1 MTLARWFAGVRFRW
15 AFAAVAAA
23 LLTASCTPDVVLRE
37 ENGSNAPYER
47 AWEADKRYV
56 GEWEKLHRQKF
67 LESNP
72 AVKRFKIVM
81 PRNFFHDFSFEI
93 DGNISNWEH
102 LEPLFSTLKT
112 QYLLFIDT
120 MDDPRGLRSMKGNA
134 ALGLGWGNTPLVYA
148 DLSFLKN
155 TRIAGVHFGERATL
169 KSLSGIE
176 TGELKSAYIMAGDIT
191 DYSQLQRTGIMS
203 LILENA
209 KHLTDLKVISKMK
222 KLDNLE
228 LRGSGVSDLSALA
241 GNDTIRYLRIWDS
254 PVTDLTPIAS
264 MKKLEYIDLNNVPIT
279 TLEPLTANAKLNYI
293 SLVNTPVKDLSA
305 LAKMPHLKL
314 IHVRSGEVK
323 ALTIPE
329 ALKSRIRLYGSL
341 DEAEK

>member
-1 MTLARWFAGVRFRW
+1 MTVARCFAGGRTVGVL
-15 AFAAVAAA
+15 AAVAVA
-23 LLTASCTPDVVLRE
+23 LLTVSCAPDVVLME
-37 ENGSNAPYER
+37 ENVNHAAYER

-112 QYLLFIDT
+112 HYSLFMET
-120 MDDPRGLRSMKGNA
+120 MDDPRGLRSMKSNA
-134 ALGLGWGNTPLVYA
+134 ALGLGYGDTPVVYA

-155 TRIAGVHFGERATL
+155 TRIAAVLFGERATL

-191 DYSQLQRTGIMS
+191 DFSPLERTGIMS

-209 KHLTDLKVISKMK
+209 AHLTDLKVISRMK
-222 KLDNLE
+222 KLENLE
-228 LRGSGVSDLSALA
+228 LRGSGVSDLSALT

-279 TLEPLTANAKLNYI
+279 NLEPLTANAELNYI
-293 SLVNTPVKDLSA
+293 SLVDTPVKDLSA

-314 IHVRSGEVK
+314 IHVRAGEVK